1 MALKITSSGSS
12 ITAGADVQNIRA
24 TSIFTDPSSKK
35 ALKYVTASDSFGLSD
50 SVVVNTAFHRIIS
63 DQIQLTDSQSI
74 ARNSVEETAT
84 DGVSFA
90 ESLTFDINKALTDS
104 ITFTESLAFAFDRSR
119 HLTDDVAL
127 TDTHGLG
134 VGTTKADGLTFS
146 ETVVVTYQASNSRF
160 NTTPFNKTTLNA

>member
-12 ITAGADVQNIRA
+12 ITAGADVQNIRV

-104 ITFTESLAFAFDRSR
+104 ITFTESLAFDQSK
-119 HLTDDVAL
+119 HLTDDVVL

-134 VGTTKADGLTFS
+134 VGTTKADGLAFS